1 MIADHLIHFRIAEK
15 FDKYFY
21 TGGRT
26 NISPK
31 IQCLEAIADLDL
43 SNL

>member
-1 MIADHLIHFRIAEK
+1 MAEK
-15 FDKYFY
+15 LEKYSY

-31 IQCLEAIADLDL
+31 IQCPEAIADLDP